1 MSLMNFKNTLVEPKT
16 QQMSRQNVFSH
27 VHALLEEARLPP
39 MRLTPNRSCFGGA
52 DWVMGGKKLPGLKD
66 LFFNM
71 SVRVEVTQTCTNV
84 NTY

>member
-1 MSLMNFKNTLVEPKT
+1 METNAQT
-16 QQMSRQNVFSH
+16 
-27 VHALLEEARLPP
+27 EAA
-39 MRLTPNRSCFGGA
+39 GGE

-66 LFFNM
+66 LFFDM

>member
-1 MSLMNFKNTLVEPKT
+1 MPFWKRRDSSMETNAQTEAA
-16 QQMSRQNVFSH
+16 SR
-27 VHALLEEARLPP
+27 
-39 MRLTPNRSCFGGA
+39 A

>member
-1 MSLMNFKNTLVEPKT
+1 MYSPMYMPFWKRRGSSMETNAQT
-16 QQMSRQNVFSH
+16 
-27 VHALLEEARLPP
+27 EAA
-39 MRLTPNRSCFGGA
+39 GGE

-66 LFFNM
+66 LFFDM